1 MNKLIAGVA
10 LSAVLLSNTASS
22 SEIIRICKVYKSLG
36 EIVMLQ
42 RQKGKTIEEMI
53 EIRDNFDNALGRK
66 IIGSM
71 IVPAYNV
78 EKYVRQC
85 IDSVL
90 NIVPNDG
97 AVEIIVV
104 NDGSTDTTREILAEY
119 NSEKRVRIFN
129 NDNFGVSAARNFA
142 IKSMVNILA
151 FLMLMTTGKMF
162 HGTIFLTSYKVI
174 VTL

>member
-78 EKYVRQC
+78 PRKQTEIEQMLEAVSFGDDKYKEC
-85 IDSVL
+85 L
-90 NIVPNDG
+90 T
-97 AVEIIVV
+97 EMM
-104 NDGSTDTTREILAEY
+104 
-119 NSEKRVRIFN
+119 N
-129 NDNFGVSAARNFA
+129 N
-142 IKSMVNILA
+142 
-151 FLMLMTTGKMF
+151 
-162 HGTIFLTSYKVI
+162 
-174 VTL
+174 

>member
-1 MNKLIAGVA
+1 VSDFVDVQKE
-10 LSAVLLSNTASS
+10 SANSCLLS
-22 SEIIRICKVYKSLG
+22 I
-36 EIVMLQ
+36 
-42 RQKGKTIEEMI
+42 
-53 EIRDNFDNALGRK
+53 
-66 IIGSM
+66 

-142 IKSMVNILA
+142 IEQVNGKYIG
-151 FLMLMTTGKMF
+151 FLDADDYWQNVSWNNLF
-162 HGTIFLTSYKVI
+162 NFLQSDCHIIEFNAIRVNEQGEFDMC
-174 VTL
+174 